1 VDLAR
6 HAVKGTW
13 EERDDIL
20 VLTDAPSNPRV
31 MVPAVPLGNYELEV
45 TCRRTWGMWTG
56 PQQGAPHA
64 KPPSVNLFRSLLLDI
79 SDFTFAARVVERV

>member
-1 VDLAR
+1 MDLAR

-13 EERDDIL
+13 EERDGVL

-45 TCRRTWGMWTG
+45 TCRRTWGTLM
-56 PQQGAPHA
+56 
-64 KPPSVNLFRSLLLDI
+64 PPWRE
-79 SDFTFAARVVERV
+79 TP